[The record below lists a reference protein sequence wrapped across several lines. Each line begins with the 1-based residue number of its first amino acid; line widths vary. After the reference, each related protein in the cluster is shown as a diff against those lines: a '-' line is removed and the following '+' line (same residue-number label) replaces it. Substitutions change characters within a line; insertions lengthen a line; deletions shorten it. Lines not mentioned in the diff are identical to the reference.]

1 MTGTM
6 RANVN
11 AAWGSRCKKDF
22 RRNWF
27 AYLMIIPVLVWY
39 IVFCY
44 LPMWGILIS
53 FQDFKPLKGFFGS
66 SWVGFKHYI
75 DFISGPYF
83 IRLVRNTFL
92 LNIWGLVF
100 GFTAPILLAVLL
112 NEVGSTVF
120 KKVVQTVTYM
130 PYFISLVV
138 VCGIL
143 RIFVEPNGV
152 ITGFFAPFIG
162 SANTSLLTYPELFR
176 PIYTFSGIWQSMG
189 WNSIIY
195 LAAMASINPELYES
209 AYLDGANRVQR
220 IWHITLPSIM
230 PTIVILLIFAIGGLM
245 ASGYEKIILLYNPLT
260 YETADVIASYV
271 YRRGLR
277 EASYSYSTAV
287 GLMST
292 VVNFFF
298 LAFANYMSKKYTET
312 SIW

>member
-1 MTGTM
+1 
-6 RANVN
+6 VN
-11 AAWGSRCKKDF
+11 ATFAARCKKDF

-27 AYLMIIPVLVWY
+27 AYLMIVPVLVWY
-39 IVFCY
+39 ILFCY

-53 FQDFKPLKGFFGS
+53 FQEFKPLKGFFGS
-66 SWVGFKHYI
+66 SWVGLKHYI
-75 DFISGPYF
+75 DFTSGPYF
-83 IRLVRNTFL
+83 FRLVRNTFL

-100 GFTAPILLAVLL
+100 GFTTPILLAILL
-112 NEVGSTVF
+112 NEVGGTAF

-143 RIFVEPNGV
+143 RIFLEPNGV
-152 ITGFFAPFIG
+152 ITSLFAPFIG
-162 SANTSLLTYPELFR
+162 GANTSLLTYPEFFR
-176 PIYTFSGIWQSMG
+176 PIYTFSGVWQSMG

-245 ASGYEKIILLYNPLT
+245 ASGHEKIILLYNPLT